1 MVAIVG
7 RKQEFVQLLI
17 RAGADVNRRNSDG
30 ETAYKLTQTMAAES
44 PGENAA
50 MQSIASLLKQAGATE

>member
-7 RKQEFVQLLI
+7 RKKALVQLLI

-30 ETAYKLTQTMAAES
+30 ETAYRVTQTLPAES

-50 MQSIASLLKQAGATE
+50 MQSIREMLKQARAKE